1 MMVISQFSLVGIII
15 LIVII
20 VAGTVLKL
28 VLSRKRKEL
37 DGFHGYMDREDLEL
51 EEELIEDWE
60 SL

>member
-1 MMVISQFSLVGIII
+1 MVISQFSFIGIIV

-20 VAGTVLKL
+20 VTGTVLKL

-37 DGFHGYMDREDLEL
+37 DGFHGYMDREDHES
-51 EEELIEDWE
+51 EEDVTEDWE